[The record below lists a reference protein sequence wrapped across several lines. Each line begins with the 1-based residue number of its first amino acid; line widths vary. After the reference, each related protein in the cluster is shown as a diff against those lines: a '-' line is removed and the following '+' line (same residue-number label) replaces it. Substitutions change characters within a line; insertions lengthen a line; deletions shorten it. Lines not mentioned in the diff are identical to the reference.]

1 MLLCLKRKKQIDI
14 MIELV
19 VADIVSKVSDH
30 RAHMLILRER
40 NGLRRIVVAVGLP
53 EAHAVIYAMR
63 KLYMSRPMTYDL
75 FASLTNAYGMEL
87 LYSLVNEVVNGT
99 FRARIFYKQ
108 GEVVKSIDARPSDAV
123 VLSLR
128 AGAPIYI
135 TEELL
140 DKMCIQDEQN
150 GAISMP
156 ITVADEETLLQAMD
170 KAVKAENYE
179 LAMILKGELDSR
191 RGKSRDEKNNQNTKE

>member
-1 MLLCLKRKKQIDI
+1 